1 MGRKRDKAAGNS
13 WMLMLSGWT
22 LVGPGMI
29 SMSAGET
36 PAGGVMIAAGAAIV
50 AWAVATMRQP
60 ATAQ

>member
-1 MGRKRDKAAGNS
+1 
-13 WMLMLSGWT
+13 MLSGWT

-29 SMSAGET
+29 SMSAGEA

-60 ATAQ
+60 VSA